1 MSRPA
6 SRPLGVFLAALSA
19 LLLFAAGEP
28 AGLGLVAWVAL
39 VPLAVAVFRERS
51 AGWTALLALIFGLVY
66 FGIHLSWIFLF
77 GWMAWSALTLFMALY
92 ITAGVFVGSVAARLA
107 SSGRILAPLFFA
119 GAWTGAELLRDR
131 WPFGGYPWGAVG
143 TTQGSVPGVRW
154 LAGVIGVYGLSF
166 LIVLFSALI
175 AWGLVH
181 KRFAWTSVIY
191 ATFVVSVFVGIDL
204 IGYGTPS
211 QAKPLRVGVIQGSV
225 PRPLVFGQNH
235 VVLRNHLN
243 LTKKLLEE
251 EGPVDVVVWPESSVA
266 NRAMTSGL
274 ESVRDLA
281 DETGTPFLVGRSFF
295 TTESYFNR
303 VEEVT
308 AEGTL
313 DGRYL
318 KRHPVPFGEYVPLGF
333 LRNAV
338 GTLQSQIPV
347 DQVRG
352 TKATVFDVDGSKIAP
367 PICFESVFP
376 RDFLDYVR
384 NGAELFVIF
393 TNNTSFERSY
403 AAQQHIAH
411 ARMRALETRQWVV
424 QAALAGIS
432 GVMGPDGSISEATDL
447 FKPEAFVAEVGVRPA
462 QSLYAKTG
470 DLFPSLWA
478 GGSGA
483 AFLFALLRLRSAP
496 VWRRKTE
503 GPLES

>member
-1 MSRPA
+1 MTRWKG
-6 SRPLGVFLAALSA
+6 RPLGFALAAGSA

-28 AGLGLVAWVAL
+28 LGVGLVAWVAL
-39 VPLAVAVFRERS
+39 VPLAAAVFRERS
-51 AGWTALLALIFGLVY
+51 AGWSALYALTFGLVY
-66 FGIHLSWIFLF
+66 FGVHLSWIFLF
-77 GWMAWSALTLFMALY
+77 GWMAWSALTLVMALY
-92 ITAGVFVGSVAARLA
+92 ITAGVFVASVAARLA
-107 SSGRILAPLFFA
+107 ARGRLLAPLLFA

-154 LAGVIGVYGLSF
+154 LAGVVGVYGLSF
-166 LIVLFSALI
+166 LVVLASALI
-175 AWGLVH
+175 AWAVVH
-181 KRFAWTSVIY
+181 RKFAWTNVIY
-191 ATFVVSVFVGIDL
+191 AAFVVGVFVGIDL
-204 IGYGTPS
+204 IGYGVPTDG
-211 QAKPLRVGVIQGSV
+211 KPLRVGVVQGNV

-243 LTKKLLEE
+243 LTRKLLSD

-266 NRAMTSGL
+266 NRAMTNGMK
-274 ESVRDLA
+274 SVRELA
-281 DETGTPFLVGRSFF
+281 SETNTPFLVGRSFF
-295 TTESYFNR
+295 TTDSYFNH
-303 VEEVT
+303 VEHVT
-308 AEGTL
+308 AEGEQ
-313 DGRYL
+313 DGNYL

-333 LRNAV
+333 LRNTV

-352 TKATVFDVDGSKIAP
+352 RKATVFDVEGSNIAP

-376 RDFLDYVR
+376 RDFLDYVH

-432 GVMGPDGSISEATDL
+432 GVMSPEGSISDTTDL
-447 FKPEAFVAEVGVRPA
+447 FRPEAFVAEVRVRAA

-470 DLFPSLWA
+470 DLFPSIWA
-478 GGSGA
+478 GLSGA
-483 AFLFALLRLRSAP
+483 AFLLVMLRG
-496 VWRRKTE
+496 RRKTE
-503 GPLES
+503 GQLES

>member
-1 MSRPA
+1 MSRPTG
-6 SRPLGVFLAALSA
+6 RPLGFLLTALSA

-28 AGLGLVAWVAL
+28 LGIGLVAWVAL

-51 AGWTALLALIFGLVY
+51 AGWASINALVFGVVY
-66 FGIHLSWIFLF
+66 FGVHLSWIFLF
-77 GWMAWSALTLFMALY
+77 GWMAYSALTLVMTLY
-92 ITAGVFVGSVAARLA
+92 ITVGVFVGSVASRLA
-107 SSGRILAPLFFA
+107 ARGRVLAPVFFA

-154 LAGVIGVYGLSF
+154 LAGVVGVYGLSF
-166 LIVLFSALI
+166 IVVLFSALI
-175 AWGLVH
+175 AWSVVH

-191 ATFVVSVFVGIDL
+191 AAFVLAVFVGIDL
-204 IGYGTPS
+204 IGYGTP
-211 QAKPLRVGVIQGSV
+211 AMGKPLRVGVVQGNV

-235 VVLRNHLN
+235 IVLRSHLN

-251 EGPVDVVVWPESSVA
+251 DGPVDVVVWPESSVA

-281 DETGTPFLVGRSFF
+281 GETNTPFLVGRSFF
-295 TTESYFNR
+295 TREAYFNR
-303 VEEVT
+303 VEHVT
-308 AEGTL
+308 AEGAL
-313 DGRYL
+313 DGHYL

-352 TKATVFDVDGSKIAP
+352 TQATVFDVEGSNIAS

-403 AAQQHIAH
+403 AASQHIAH

-432 GVMGPDGSISEATDL
+432 GVMSPDGSISDATDL
-447 FKPEAFVAEVGVRPA
+447 FTPDAFVAEVRVRAA

-470 DLFPSLWA
+470 DLFPSIWA
-478 GGSGA
+478 GLSGG
-483 AFLFALLRLRSAP
+483 AFLLVLLRG
-496 VWRRKTE
+496 RRRTE
-503 GPLES
+503 GQLES

>member
-1 MSRPA
+1 MSHLTG
-6 SRPLGVFLAALSA
+6 RPLGFLLAGLSA
-19 LLLFAAGEP
+19 LLLFTAGEP
-28 AGLGLVAWVAL
+28 IGFGLVAWVAL
-39 VPLAVAVFRERS
+39 VPLAVAVFREKS
-51 AGWTALLALIFGLVY
+51 AGWTALFGLFFGLVY
-66 FGIHLSWIFLF
+66 FGVHLSWIFLF
-77 GWMAWSALTLFMALY
+77 GWMAYSALTLFMTLY
-92 ITAGVFVGSVAARLA
+92 VTVGVFVGSVAARLA
-107 SSGRILAPLFFA
+107 STGRILAPLVFA

-154 LAGVIGVYGLSF
+154 LAGVVGVYGLSF
-166 LIVLFSALI
+166 LVVLFSALI
-175 AWGLVH
+175 AWAVVH
-181 KRFAWTSVIY
+181 KTFAWTGVIY
-191 ATFVVSVFVGIDL
+191 ATFVVAVFIGIDL
-204 IGYGTPS
+204 ISNGTPP
-211 QAKPLRVGVIQGSV
+211 QAKSLRVGVIQGNV

-243 LTKKLLEE
+243 LTKKLLER

-266 NRAMTSGL
+266 NRVMTSGL
-274 ESVRDLA
+274 ESVRELA
-281 DETGTPFLVGRSFF
+281 DETNTPFLVGRSFF

-313 DGRYL
+313 DGHYT

-352 TKATVFDVDGSKIAP
+352 TKATVFDVEGSNIAP

-432 GVMGPDGSISEATDL
+432 GVMSPDGSVGNATDL

-462 QSLYAKTG
+462 HSLYAKTG

-478 GGSGA
+478 GLSGV
-483 AFLFALLRLRSAP
+483 AFLLVTLR
-496 VWRRKTE
+496 RRTK
-503 GPLES
+503 GQLES